1 MPSSSKPSPSMNAP
15 RAGSLEYSATTSS
28 TLIRTGRLRL
38 WQPRVLRDHVIHSLL
53 DLPIIDHP
61 TRIYVRLPRYRCT
74 NKRCLQ
80 KTLRTGLACAP
91 E

>member
-1 MPSSSKPSPSMNAP
+1 MQPNGNAIVIEAEP
-15 RAGSLEYSATTSS
+15 INECPTCG
-28 TLIRTGRLRL
+28 
-38 WQPRVLRDHVIHSLL
+38 QPRVLRDHVIHSLL

-61 TRIYVRLPRYRCT
+61 TRIHARLPRHRCT